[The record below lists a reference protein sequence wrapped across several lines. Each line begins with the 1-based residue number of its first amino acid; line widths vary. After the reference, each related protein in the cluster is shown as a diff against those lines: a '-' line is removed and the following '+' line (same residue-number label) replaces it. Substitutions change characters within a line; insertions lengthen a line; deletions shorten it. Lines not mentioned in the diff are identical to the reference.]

1 MHALNSS
8 FYTRIRKVVMND
20 GNEKNLYVVISRSRE
35 MTDYKACDYIML
47 PIHNRQHWT
56 AVFVDIWSK
65 RMFYYD
71 PLGKGIQNFS
81 VIKSF
86 KVFFDVF

>member
-1 MHALNSS
+1 MMG
-8 FYTRIRKVVMND
+8 TK
-20 GNEKNLYVVISRSRE
+20 KNLYDMISRSRE
-35 MTDYKACDYIML
+35 MTDYEACDYIML
-47 PIHNRQHWT
+47 PINNRQHWT

-86 KVFFDVF
+86 KVFLTCSTSAVKRAIFRLEQQVL